1 MNNIEATLY
10 YTVNDARDLI
20 NDIGLSSFL
29 EALFTENKSRLL
41 TVEEIRPCNYCT
53 TTGSYDGL

>member
-10 YTVNDARDLI
+10 YTINDARDLI

-29 EALFTENKSRLL
+29 ATLFTEGRSRVL
-41 TVEEIRPCNYCT
+41 TIEEIEAMQLLHDNWE
-53 TTGSYDGL
+53 L

>member
-20 NDIGLSSFL
+20 NEIGLSSFL

-41 TVEEIRPCNYCT
+41 TVEEIEAMQLLHDNWE
-53 TTGSYDGL
+53 L

>member
-41 TVEEIRPCNYCT
+41 TVEEIEAMQLLHDNWE
-53 TTGSYDGL
+53 L

>member
-20 NDIGLSSFL
+20 NEIGLSSFL
-29 EALFTENKSRLL
+29 KALFTENKSRLL
-41 TVEEIRPCNYCT
+41 TVEEVEAMQLLHDNWE
-53 TTGSYDGL
+53 L

>member
-29 EALFTENKSRLL
+29 EVLFTEGKSRLL
-41 TVEEIRPCNYCT
+41 TLEEKEAMQLLHDNW
-53 TTGSYDGL
+53 GL

>member
-29 EALFTENKSRLL
+29 EALFTEGKSRAL
-41 TVEEIRPCNYCT
+41 TIEEIEAMQLLHDNWE
-53 TTGSYDGL
+53 L

>member
-29 EALFTENKSRLL
+29 EALLTEGTSRLL
-41 TVEEIRPCNYCT
+41 TIEEKEAMQLLHDNW
-53 TTGSYDGL
+53 GL

>member
-20 NDIGLSSFL
+20 NEIGLSSFL
-29 EALFTENKSRLL
+29 KTLFTENKSRLL
-41 TVEEIRPCNYCT
+41 TVEEIEAMQLLHDNWE
-53 TTGSYDGL
+53 L

>member
-20 NDIGLSSFL
+20 NNIGLSSFL
-29 EALFTENKSRLL
+29 EALFTENNSRLL
-41 TVEEIRPCNYCT
+41 TVEEVEAMQLLHDNWE
-53 TTGSYDGL
+53 L

>member
-20 NDIGLSSFL
+20 NNIGLSSFL

-41 TVEEIRPCNYCT
+41 TVEEIEAMQLLHDNWE
-53 TTGSYDGL
+53 L